1 MWRRMKIGS
10 KLLSGFGFLLIVFAA
25 AVGVSWHNIGRVRG
39 ESAFLATGVV
49 PSMLLNTDVE
59 RAAYE
64 LFYAMR
70 GMQLVETEEQAELV
84 RARAKEVTG
93 LLEEARARYRD
104 DSSLAGLQYLVETVE
119 PIYKEYVLDVN
130 KTIEMIKEKNR
141 YYAIML
147 QAGEEMDAMADEMFR
162 VMFVSAEQEA
172 RTGATEGILYRLSV
186 IKIGRDIGEG
196 VTDLRRTIQRAVVAN
211 DIDGMKKN
219 LAQLDLIDENVQS
232 LVAITSDPSRREM
245 IVKMTERSKAYRD
258 ALTAFVAA
266 FTELDQVNRACLPL
280 MEAFN
285 VESSEASARAQNRV
299 KEFAENSVAAL
310 GKTVAVLLFSAGIA
324 IVAGILIALGIARTI
339 TRPVKLLMA
348 GIADFSRGDLTVVLD
363 GVGRDEIADMG
374 RSLGTMSVEL
384 NRVLRSADTSGNH
397 ISLAAQDF
405 SALAQETNASVEEF
419 RANIDTLSGN
429 LEALASASE
438 EVNASVEEV
447 AAGAQATA
455 QRGTDIA
462 LKVEAAMGAGNAGID
477 TVQRAVNGI
486 SRVAESA
493 GQATHAIL
501 ELSERAGQIQ
511 AFVSQIE
518 GIADQTNLLALN
530 AAIEAARAGDAGRGF
545 AVVAEEV
552 RKLAEESNIAAK
564 SIAELAETITA
575 ELGGIVDAAR
585 SNAKD
590 SGQACQLS
598 SDTKSAIA
606 QMVDSLRE
614 IAGAT
619 QDLAAVAEEQAVSA
633 EEISRTV
640 QEMAMKIT
648 DSAEA
653 GGNIRENSA
662 ELAVAS
668 ERIAEGAEGLAGLSV
683 DLKEELAFFKLREKA
698 ETAVAPQSCRVNEK
712 PGRPYL
718 FPKEVLE

>member
-1 MWRRMKIGS
+1 MKIGS